1 MKNVPNNQI
10 FLELVEL
17 EISNGTYTV
26 PLLEMTFLRKSNL
39 TKSLAT
45 KYV

>member
-10 FLELVEL
+10 FLESVEL
-17 EISNGTYTV
+17 EISNGTV